1 MKIDIN
7 VKTFLR
13 LDEAT
18 INLLLPSVKL
28 GYVVK
33 EHWMVWLIPTS
44 AMPVDVQQWL
54 DHQEPDS
61 HDHCIHKD
69 MNRLGTVD
77 DKDRNYNTY
86 VGIGVSLSQVSHDQI
101 RDIQRGQGAFP
112 LIPRDCVDG
121 LKPTRNPRLYT
132 DPNKPEFVYFKKQ
145 PVKEKPVVSKELP
158 AEYHTFIDML
168 NGFDHW
174 YSYSDSIAVYKNGEA
189 RRQELERKARDMG
202 LTDAQV
208 KLAFTES
215 REARLKG

>member
-33 EHWMVWLIPTS
+33 EHWMVWLIPTN
-44 AMPVDVQQWL
+44 AIPVDVQQWL

-61 HDHCIHKD
+61 HAVCYYKGMDWLCSPDVGNSK
-69 MNRLGTVD
+69 
-77 DKDRNYNTY
+77 YTY
-86 VGIGVSLSQVSHDQI
+86 VAIGVSLSQVSYEQI
-101 RDIQRGQGAFP
+101 RDIQRGPGVFP
-112 LIPRDCVDG
+112 IVQRICVDG

-132 DPNKPEFVYFKKQ
+132 DPNKSGFLYSQRQSVKPR
-145 PVKEKPVVSKELP
+145 PVASTALP
-158 AEYHTFIDML
+158 AEYVEFL
-168 NGFDHW
+168 ELLVGFDHW
-174 YSYSDSIAVYKNGEA
+174 YSYSDSAVVYRNGEA
-189 RRQELERKARDMG
+189 RRRELEHKARVMG
-202 LTDAQV
+202 LTELQI
-208 KLAFTES
+208 KRAFTES